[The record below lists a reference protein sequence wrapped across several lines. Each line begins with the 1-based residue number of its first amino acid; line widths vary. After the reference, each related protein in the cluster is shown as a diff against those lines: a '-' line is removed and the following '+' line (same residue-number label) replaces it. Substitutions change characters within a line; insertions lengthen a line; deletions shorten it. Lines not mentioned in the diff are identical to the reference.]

1 MYFPSRAELQDWKKL
16 SYYSP
21 YKFASCVQR
30 TFFFHNFSQTALA
43 FTRKVI
49 GRFERRV
56 WSDWL
61 PYIMHIIFRLR
72 ISAILKS
79 FCFLN
84 DMRCCCGFY
93 FLDSYAFAEV
103 IFVLWN
109 GVYVVIRSI
118 WRTVITVL
126 KANGE
131 IRSRWIEASQ
141 GTLCHKRA
149 KCWAMIKCKW

>member
-1 MYFPSRAELQDWKKL
+1 M
-16 SYYSP
+16 
-21 YKFASCVQR
+21 QR
-30 TFFFHNFSQTALA
+30 TFFFHNFSQTALG

-61 PYIMHIIFRLR
+61 TYIMHIIFRLR
-72 ISAILKS
+72 IQFSNGKVRHFKIVSLSQRYAMLLWFLFLRFLCFCWGYFCSFISSKS
-79 FCFLN
+79 
-84 DMRCCCGFY
+84 
-93 FLDSYAFAEV
+93 
-103 IFVLWN
+103 WN

-141 GTLCHKRA
+141 DTLCHKRA